1 MAGGGLWRKTL
12 VYFGLADE
20 DDEYYDDLP
29 SVRRDEEPSY
39 RDSYRDRDRDR
50 DRDREP
56 DRDRDGDRDRDRAK
70 VRRIPERDSRSRRS
84 SSDFDEIFTEG
95 GYREERPS
103 GYGQQRGGAT
113 PLRPVPSGMDQA
125 QVKVQ
130 LVVPR
135 SFNDAQTIADKY
147 KNDIPVILNLQQSET
162 ELAKRLIDFASGLTY
177 ALDGGMQR
185 VADKVFLLT
194 PRNVEVSAEERQRIM
209 DRGFFNQY

>member
-1 MAGGGLWRKTL
+1 MYRGGRTSDYSKQRGPSLKPLPGGL
-12 VYFGLADE
+12 
-20 DDEYYDDLP
+20 
-29 SVRRDEEPSY
+29 
-39 RDSYRDRDRDR
+39 
-50 DRDREP
+50 
-56 DRDRDGDRDRDRAK
+56 
-70 VRRIPERDSRSRRS
+70 
-84 SSDFDEIFTEG
+84 
-95 GYREERPS
+95 
-103 GYGQQRGGAT
+103 
-113 PLRPVPSGMDQA
+113 DQP

-194 PRNVEVSAEERQRIM
+194 PRNVEVSAEERQRIL